1 MAFSPLLC
9 LTLVSLLLVGFA
21 ATGVRALRQFSH
33 HRLETL
39 CRRRNQLELFGTIV
53 AQHDQLA
60 LGAESMRVVANV
72 CYVFLGTCWLLRDT
86 GRVADALPYFPP
98 LGLGAGVLLAVV
110 ATMWIPNAVVQ
121 IWPAAFLLRT
131 WKLWKVIGWLMTPV
145 SSGVLFV
152 DALLR
157 RLADRPRSNDEE
169 EEALEEEIRSIVTA
183 GLQGGLM
190 DEDAREMIEGVMEL
204 DDVDVA
210 DIMTPRSEM
219 CALDSQATWQETL
232 DFVVESGHTRIPV
245 YQRSLDHVVGVLYAK
260 DMLGELAK
268 SNEHERVPIAEML
281 RDALYVPKSKAVD
294 ALLQEFRKER
304 THLAIV
310 VDEFEVTAG
319 VVTIEDAIEEIV
331 GEIADE
337 YDGDEEA
344 GFYRVSDN
352 CIEAIGRAHLNELN
366 EHFGLDLPAPEDF
379 DTVGGWVVEQLGRIP
394 AAGTVVDSDTMC
406 ITVLEADKKRVLR
419 VRIQTKERRTK
430 AV

>member
-1 MAFSPLLC
+1 MAFSPLLFC
-9 LTLVSLLLVGFA
+9 AGVSLLLLGFA

-39 CRRRNQLELFGTIV
+39 CRRRNQPELFGTIV
-53 AQHDQLA
+53 AQHDQVA
-60 LGAESMRVVANV
+60 LGAESLRVVANV
-72 CYVFLGTCWLLRDT
+72 LYVFLGTCWLMGEAGQSEHSLPFFRP
-86 GRVADALPYFPP
+86 VAI
-98 LGLGAGVLLAVV
+98 GVGGVLAVA
-110 ATMWIPNAVVQ
+110 ATMWIPNAVVR
-121 IWPAAFLLRT
+121 IWSASFLLRT

-152 DALLR
+152 DAFLR
-157 RLADRPRSNDEE
+157 RLADRPKSNDEG

-183 GLQGGLM
+183 GLQEGLM

-204 DDVDVA
+204 DDVDVS

-219 CALDSQATWQETL
+219 CALNSQATWQETL
-232 DFVVESGHTRIPV
+232 EFIVESGHTRIPV
-245 YQRSLDHVVGVLYAK
+245 YKRSLDRVIGVLYAK
-260 DMLGELAK
+260 DMLRELAK
-268 SNEHERVPIAEML
+268 PDAADRLPIDEIL

-294 ALLQEFRKER
+294 ALLREFRKQR
-304 THLAIV
+304 THMAIV

-337 YDGDEEA
+337 YDSDEEA
-344 GFYRVSDN
+344 GFYRVSDH
-352 CIEAIGRAHLNELN
+352 CVEAIGRAHVDELN
-366 EHFGLDLPAPEDF
+366 EQFGLELPDPDDF
-379 DTVGGWVVEQLGRIP
+379 DTIGGLVVEQLGRIP
-394 AAGTVVDSDTMC
+394 VAGTVVNADKVR

-419 VRIQTKERRTK
+419 VRIETEERRQQ